1 MPLTRA
7 LATTV
12 HDPDARLAELLLK
25 HADNLRGAYMH
36 AAAAVTARTS
46 GKTLDALRSA
56 GIEALVGD
64 SAGIGAS
71 RRLAVAT
78 VADKG
83 ANSIHYCDLDRWL
96 HWRESW
102 PQELSGLL
110 ARFEKSRP
118 APMYACLGRT
128 TRAFGTHPKVQVA
141 CEDATNRG
149 VSAAFRRRSDVT
161 AGSAWLS
168 ADGARL
174 VLSRSVESSNAT
186 DGEWPAIAWLHDP
199 RRVLQ
204 TWCEG
209 LEFET
214 ATFHSAEVEAAG
226 GRDEW
231 IRATYDTPASWAHR
245 LGLASATVAAVV
257 RVLGTGETA

>member
-1 MPLTRA
+1 MSFTRA

-12 HDPDARLAELLLK
+12 HDPEARLIDLLQK
-25 HADNLRGAYMH
+25 HAANLRGTYAH
-36 AAAAVTARTS
+36 AAASVTPQTS
-46 GKTLDALRSA
+46 GGTIDALRAA
-56 GIEALVGD
+56 GIEAIVGN

-71 RRLAVAT
+71 RRLAVAAVT
-78 VADKG
+78 DTG
-83 ANSIHYCDLDRWL
+83 ANSIHYCDLDRLL
-96 HWRESW
+96 HWRETW
-102 PQELSGLL
+102 PQELSDLPAKL
-110 ARFEKSRP
+110 EASRP

-128 TRAFGTHPKVQVA
+128 TRAFGTHPKVQIA
-141 CEDATNRG
+141 CEDGTNRG

-168 ADGARL
+168 AEGARL
-174 VLSRSVESSNAT
+174 VLARSIESSNAT
-186 DGEWPAIAWLHDP
+186 DGEWPAIVWLHDP

-214 ATFHSAEVEAAG
+214 ATFHPAEVEAAG
-226 GRDEW
+226 GRDAW
-231 IRATYDTPASWAHR
+231 IRATYDTPEAWANR

-257 RVLGTGETA
+257 RVLGASDLA